1 MRRTIQ
7 TYITPSSNL
16 FGAKIIG
23 APPRDQEPK
32 DDNKI

>member
-1 MRRTIQ
+1 MRRTIH
-7 TYITPSSNL
+7 TYIISASNS

-23 APPRDQEPK
+23 APRWDLKPK